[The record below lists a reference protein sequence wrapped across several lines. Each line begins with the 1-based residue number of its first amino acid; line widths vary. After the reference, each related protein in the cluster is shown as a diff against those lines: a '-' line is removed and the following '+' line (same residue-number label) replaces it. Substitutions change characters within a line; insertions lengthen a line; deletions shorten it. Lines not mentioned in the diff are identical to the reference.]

1 MSLAKILLLED
12 DTTMASEVKL
22 FLENQGYECCVV
34 HDGALL
40 FKEDLKQVD
49 LYLLDIN
56 VPTYNGM
63 QVCKKIREYDKASPI
78 LMLTAYGAVADKVKA
93 LEFGADDYLVKPFHF
108 EELLARIKALL
119 RRSKAGDENDIT
131 YKIEDLLINTTQM
144 SVSRGDKKISLTPKE
159 YKLLELLAAS
169 NGRIVSK
176 QLIASKVWDANFET
190 GTNTI
195 EVYINFLRSK
205 VDKGFGHKLIHTKPG
220 YGYYLKRLD

>member
-1 MSLAKILLLED
+1 MSLARIVILED
-12 DTTMASEVKL
+12 DTTMAAEVEL
-22 FLENQGYECCVV
+22 FLVNQGYVCSVV

-40 FKEDLKQVD
+40 FKEDLTQVD

-78 LMLTAYGAVADKVKA
+78 LMLTAYGAVSDKVKA

-119 RRSKAGDENDIT
+119 RRSKATDENDIT
-131 YKIEDLLINTTQM
+131 YKIEDLLINATQM

-205 VDKGFGHKLIHTKPG
+205 VDKGFDHKLIHTKPG
-220 YGYYLKRLD
+220 FGYYLKRLD

>member
-1 MSLAKILLLED
+1 MAIANILILED
-12 DTTMASEVKL
+12 DVTMASEVKL
-22 FLENQGYECCVV
+22 FLNSQDFECQIVD
-34 HDGALL
+34 DGGLL
-40 FKEDLKQVD
+40 FKEDLSRFN
-49 LYLLDIN
+49 LFLLDIN

-63 QVCKKIREYDKASPI
+63 QVCKKIRDYDKTSPI
-78 LMLTAYGAVADKVKA
+78 LMLTAYGAISDKVKA

-119 RRSKAGDENDIT
+119 RRSKVDDENDLI
-131 YKIEDLLINTTQM
+131 YKVEDLLINTTQM
-144 SVSRGDKKISLTPKE
+144 SVTRSDKKIALTPKE

-169 NGRIVSK
+169 NGRVVSK

-190 GTNTI
+190 GTNAI

-205 VDKGFGHKLIHTKPG
+205 VDKGFDHKLIHTKPG